1 MKPTDH
7 VPKGNSQQRSTPDPH
22 IHHQQA
28 GAEQGGAS
36 LRVRWPE
43 SWSFSFNISTSN
55 EHPGLISTG
64 WISLQSKGLS
74 SFVQGTLSL
83 GIL

>member
-28 GAEQGGAS
+28 GAEQGDAGCIA
-36 LRVRWPE
+36 
-43 SWSFSFNISTSN
+43 
-55 EHPGLISTG
+55 
-64 WISLQSKGLS
+64 
-74 SFVQGTLSL
+74 QGKDRA
-83 GIL
+83 